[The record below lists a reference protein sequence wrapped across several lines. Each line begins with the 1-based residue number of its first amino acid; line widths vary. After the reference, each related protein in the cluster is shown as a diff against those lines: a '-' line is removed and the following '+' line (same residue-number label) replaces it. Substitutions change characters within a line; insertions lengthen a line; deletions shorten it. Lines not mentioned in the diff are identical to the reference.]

1 YVVEHDPA
9 VLGRGVDR
17 GTVAA
22 YFDGPARPRRGPQG
36 EAPATVRGVAAHA
49 DAHAALGGVRRVDL
63 DRGAVRGDGGRGVE
77 GDVEAG
83 RALGGDVLLERGEG
97 AHEVRR
103 AAGAAEPASPS
114 GRGRSAVRL
123 LVAHLQRVDVGEGVA
138 LGGDARGDDV

>member
-1 YVVEHDPA
+1 RAASHGDGAAHRVDARVGVDDLGPHGQHELDRGAVAQYVVEHDPA

-63 DRGAVRGDGGRGVE
+63 DRGAVRGDGGRC
-77 GDVEAG
+77 GDGEVEAG
-83 RALGGDVLLERGEG
+83 RACCGDVMLERCTDE
-97 AHEVRR
+97 
-103 AAGAAEPASPS
+103 
-114 GRGRSAVRL
+114 
-123 LVAHLQRVDVGEGVA
+123 LQ
-138 LGGDARGDDV
+138 